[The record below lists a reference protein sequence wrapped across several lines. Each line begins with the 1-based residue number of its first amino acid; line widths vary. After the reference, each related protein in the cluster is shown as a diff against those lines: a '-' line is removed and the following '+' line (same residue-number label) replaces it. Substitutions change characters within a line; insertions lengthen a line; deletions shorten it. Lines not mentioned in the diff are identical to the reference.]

1 MHIIQLEVT
10 TLDSEKFDLWAEEY
24 DKSVQISSDN
34 NEFPFAGYNDLLN
47 TIYNIIHKKEK
58 ASVLDIGFGTGTL
71 IKKLYDEGYEIY
83 GVDFSKKMI
92 EIAQD
97 KMPLAKLFQYDFS
110 KGLPQE
116 IENNKFDYIIS
127 TYAMHH
133 LEDNYKVQFINK
145 LKELLSKEGE
155 IIIGDIAFKTRT
167 LLEKCKKD
175 YSKYWDDEET
185 YIIFDEIKEF
195 FPQQNIHF
203 IPISHCAGIL
213 HLKK

>member
-1 MHIIQLEVT
+1 MM
-10 TLDSEKFDLWAEEY
+10 
-24 DKSVQISSDN
+24 
-34 NEFPFAGYNDLLN
+34 
-47 TIYNIIHKKEK
+47 K
-58 ASVLDIGFGTGTL
+58 AMKYMVLTFL
-71 IKKLYDEGYEIY
+71 
-83 GVDFSKKMI
+83 KKMI

-145 LKELLSKEGE
+145 LKELLCEDGE
-155 IIIGDIAFKTRT
+155 IIIGDIALKQ
-167 LLEKCKKD
+167 EHYQKNVKKD

-185 YIIFDEIKEF
+185 YIVFDEIKEF
-195 FPQQNIHF
+195 FHQDNIHF

-213 HLKK
+213 HLKKNELIICD